1 MTSQVVT
8 GPAPAAVEPPDA
20 PRSRSRY
27 RHPGDVVR
35 LVLGSMGLLV
45 AGVGAPVASDQLFGA
60 DSPTVRGAEPS
71 STGGHVVVGLVQVTV
86 VIALLLAAGSQL
98 RHRRVRLVA
107 AVAGAAVAAGL
118 VFVGISRLLGSE
130 RPARLRDALASGS
143 WLASA

>member
-35 LVLGSMGLLV
+35 LVLGSMVLLV
-45 AGVGAPVASDQLFGA
+45 AVVVAAIASDQLFGA

-86 VIALLLAAGSQL
+86 VIALLLAAVSQL
-98 RHRRVRLVA
+98 RHRRFRLVA
-107 AVAGAAVAAGL
+107 TVAGAAGGGGGGVRGGSRPLRPGGAG
-118 VFVGISRLLGSE
+118 GPGG
-130 RPARLRDALASGS
+130 PAGRGAGGGGG
-143 WLASA
+143 